1 MRKKIQAMLKRIVNI
16 LVVSIIYLIT
26 IPRVADTENLV
37 ITTYYPAPYGGY
49 VSLLTTDNTWLA
61 RDGGSVGIRTANPR
75 GVFEVNMG
83 FGSNNF
89 FSVNADNNIGLEL
102 RSGASSGTPYIDFS
116 NDSSSDFDARLR
128 LIRNGVL
135 ALEGASL
142 NVAGRIGT
150 SGFDANAGYPPGW
163 GGGVHTW
170 DVYAEGAVATGMG
183 GGIGWFVN
191 RNGLMWFAGSGSIN
205 GICTLRRN
213 DGALAWRSCASGER
227 LMGFAAA
234 NFAQEG
240 ACGDPAGGSCAFGGL
255 RWVPRDGW
263 MICCRIMF

>member
-1 MRKKIQAMLKRIVNI
+1 MSSIKYIFKKFLYTIII
-16 LVVSIIYLIT
+16 SIIYILST
-26 IPRVADTENLV
+26 AELADTENLV

-49 VSLLTTDNTWLA
+49 VSLLTTNNTWLA
-61 RDGGSVGIRTANPR
+61 RDGGRVGIGTTNPQAQLHATQGGIFNQIAIGANTNP
-75 GVFEVNMG
+75 
-83 FGSNNF
+83 FGNQSFPYETIQLPSWANLRFNFASNERA
-89 FSVNADNNIGLEL
+89 VLRNNGSLQ
-102 RSGASSGTPYIDFS
+102 
-116 NDSSSDFDARLR
+116 
-128 LIRNGVL
+128 L
-135 ALEGASL
+135 AT
-142 NVAGRIGT
+142 RIGT
-150 SGFDANAGYPPGW
+150 MGFDADGGYPPGW

-170 DVYAEGAVATGMG
+170 DVYAEGSVATGTG